1 MFSELTKRDSA
12 MKDLDVAIVGGGPI
26 GSFVASRIA
35 KEGFS
40 VCLLEEHKKYGLP
53 LRCAGLVTKRVLD
66 FLPNDKDV
74 VINSVSGACIH
85 SPNDHVVEI
94 GDQRPR
100 ALVIDRTA
108 FDCAL
113 GELAETNGAESY
125 LGCKVSSFT
134 PSSRRLA
141 VEMKGSCFKE
151 ICSKIIIGADGPHS
165 LIRKTLGLAPQ
176 SYLYGVGAEVKN
188 VELDS
193 NLVHIFVGSNY
204 APGFFAWIIPTD
216 EEGKNARVGLCST
229 AQNRANLLEC
239 FQKLMHHDLLKN
251 NQIKKRIGGVI
262 PLGPLKQTTADSTML
277 VGDAAAQVKPTSGG
291 GLYPGLVC
299 SRYCAS
305 VAIDS
310 LENEDYSQESL
321 HRYHRLW
328 YEDVGRELTRG
339 MRMRYWFE
347 RLDDESFEKGIK
359 LIDTKKCVSA
369 INRYGDI
376 DYPSKVAYRVLGS
389 CPGLLRL
396 LPSAMFGNVKRFFQ
410 GEEPGGGG
418 T

>member
-1 MFSELTKRDSA
+1 MFSELSKRDSA
-12 MKDLDVAIVGGGPI
+12 MKNVDVAIVGGGPT
-26 GSFVASRIA
+26 GCFVASRIA

-53 LRCAGLVTKRVLD
+53 LRCAGFVTKRVLD
-66 FLPNDKDV
+66 FLPKDSDV
-74 VINSVSGACIH
+74 VINQVRGACIH

-94 GDQRPR
+94 GDETPR

-113 GELAETNGAESY
+113 SELAQSNGAEGY

-141 VEMKGSCFKE
+141 VEMKGSCLDE
-151 ICSKIIIGADGPHS
+151 ICSKIIIGADGPNS
-165 LIRKTLGLAPQ
+165 LIRRTIGLTPQ
-176 SYLYGVGAEVKN
+176 TYLYGVGAEVKN
-188 VELDS
+188 VDLDS
-193 NLVHIFVGSNY
+193 NLVHIFLGSKY
-204 APGFFAWIIPTD
+204 APGFFAWIIPTN
-216 EEGKNARVGLCST
+216 EEGTHARVGLCST
-229 AQNRANLLEC
+229 DQHKSNLAGC
-239 FQKLMHHDLLKN
+239 FQKLMHYDLLKN
-251 NQIKKRIGGVI
+251 AHIKKRIGGVI
-262 PLGPLKQTTADSTML
+262 PLGPLKQTTADSLML

-299 SRYCAS
+299 SRYCAA

-310 LENEDYSQESL
+310 LENEDYTQESL

-328 YEDVGRELTRG
+328 YEDVGRELMRG

-376 DYPSKVAYRVLGS
+376 DYPSKVAYRVIGS
-389 CPGLLRL
+389 CPGIFRL
-396 LPSAMFGNVKRFFQ
+396 LPTAMFGSVKRLFQ